1 MEALALSMLS
11 ELTGLVSLP
20 DHNATAVVADD
31 VTLSWAELLARCA
44 PSSPSSS
51 SSSVLPIARIATPDV
66 DTVVAIYAAL
76 FSSTPLVLAHHR
88 WPAAMTADAFAL
100 ANAHLAWPHAGL
112 PLPTSATVLFTS
124 GSTGRPKAVVHD
136 VQAHLDNARGAV
148 AVMPFAPGHRWLLSL
163 PLGHVGGLAVL
174 MRALVGGGAV
184 VLPPSSSRSLCESI
198 VRTKPTHLSVVAAQ
212 LQQIVVD
219 DAAVSVLRQATDILV
234 GGGPTAPALLQRA
247 VELGLP
253 VRQTWGMTEMGSQVC
268 TSARAQVSTCG
279 SPLPGR
285 FVRLGDDGEIFVGG
299 AGRFAGF
306 VDHDTFSAPF
316 ASDGAYA
323 TGDLGAFVDD
333 GAGGSG
339 LVLTGRKGNRFI
351 SGGENIQPEAIEA
364 ALGDSDVQ
372 VVVVPVP
379 DARFDQRPF
388 CFFAADVDD
397 EELVATLR
405 ARADE
410 RLPRFMHPVRYARL
424 PDSGGLKPRRGVL
437 TDLAAALMK
446 ES

>member
-1 MEALALSMLS
+1 MEALALSML
-11 ELTGLVSLP
+11 TGLVSLP
-20 DHNATAVVADD
+20 DRNASAVVADD
-31 VTLSWAELLARCA
+31 TTLSWADVLTRCA
-44 PSSPSSS
+44 SSAAVSTL
-51 SSSVLPIARIATPDV
+51 LPMARVATPDV
-66 DTVVAIYAAL
+66 DTVVSIYAAL
-76 FSSTPLVLAHHR
+76 LSSTPLVLAHHR
-88 WPAAMTADAFAL
+88 WPAAMVAEAFDI
-100 ANAHLAWPHAGL
+100 ANAHRPWPHAGL

-136 VQAHLDNARGAV
+136 VQAHLDNARGALS
-148 AVMPFAPGHRWLLSL
+148 VMPFAPGDRWLLSL
-163 PLGHVGGLAVL
+163 PLGHVGGLAVVV
-174 MRALVGGGAV
+174 RALVGGGAV

-198 VRTKPTHLSVVAAQ
+198 VRTRPTHLSVVAAQ

-219 DAAVSVLRQATDILV
+219 DAAVAVLHRATDILV

-268 TSARAQVSTCG
+268 TSARAHVATCG
-279 SPLPGR
+279 HALPGR
-285 FVRLGDDGEIFVGG
+285 FVRLADDGEIVVGG

-306 VDHDTFSAPF
+306 VEHDTFTAPF
-316 ASDGAYA
+316 ASDGGYA

-333 GAGGSG
+333 GAGGVG

-372 VVVVPVP
+372 VVVVPVA
-379 DARFDQRPF
+379 DARFDRRPF
-388 CFFAADVDD
+388 CFFAGAVDD
-397 EELVATLR
+397 DALTATLR

-424 PDSGGLKPRRGVL
+424 PDTGGLKPRRGVL
-437 TDLAAALMK
+437 TDLAASLMK
-446 ES
+446 ESQS

>member
-1 MEALALSMLS
+1 M
-11 ELTGLVSLP
+11 LTGLVSLP
-20 DHNATAVVADD
+20 HHNAVAVAADD
-31 VTLSWAELLARCA
+31 VTLLWSDILARCA
-44 PSSPSSS
+44 LPATSSSSSSS
-51 SSSVLPIARIATPDV
+51 SSSVPMARVATPELG
-66 DTVVAIYAAL
+66 TVLAICAAL
-76 FSSTPLVLAHHR
+76 FTGTPLVLAHHR
-88 WPAAMTADAFAL
+88 WPAAMVDDAFEL
-100 ANAHLAWPHAGL
+100 ANARRPWPHAGL
-112 PLPTSATVLFTS
+112 PLPTHATVLFTS

-136 VQAHLDNARGAV
+136 VQAHLDNARGALS
-148 AVMPFAPGHRWLLSL
+148 VMPFAPGDRWLLSL

-198 VRTKPTHLSVVAAQ
+198 VRTKPTHLSLVAAQ

-219 DAAVSVLRQATDILV
+219 RDAVAVLQQAKDILV
-234 GGGPTAPALLQRA
+234 GGGPTAPAVLQRA

-268 TSARAQVSTCG
+268 TSARGHVATCG
-279 SPLPGR
+279 SALPGR

-299 AGRFAGF
+299 AGRCAGF
-306 VDHDTFSAPF
+306 VDHRTFSAPF
-316 ASDGAYA
+316 EHDGAYA

-333 GAGGSG
+333 GVGGVG

-364 ALGDSDVQ
+364 ALGDSDTQ
-372 VVVVPVP
+372 TVVVPVP
-379 DARFDQRPF
+379 DARFGLRPF
-388 CFFAADVDD
+388 CFFAANVDD
-397 EELVATLR
+397 EAHISTLR

-424 PDSGGLKPRRGVL
+424 PDTGGLKPRRGVL

-446 ES
+446 ESLT